1 MTPRALVPA
10 LSLVLATL
18 AAILPWR
25 LPAEIAPLP
34 QLLPVMVAVHWA
46 ARQPQ
51 WLAEWAVAVA
61 GLTVDAMTQAPLG
74 LWALTCLI
82 GYSAGFVQGRLLPNG
97 GAFDRFASVVGFAIA
112 GLAAQLIMTVYA
124 WAAIDYR
131 PLALSVGIV
140 AGAYLMLGLASV
152 RGFRRLPASEG

>member
-10 LSLVLATL
+10 LLLVLATL

-34 QLLPVMVAVHWA
+34 LLLPVAVAVHWA

-51 WLAEWAVAVA
+51 WLAEWAVAAA

-82 GYSAGFVQGRLLPNG
+82 GYAAGLVQGRLLPNG
-97 GAFDRFASVVGFAIA
+97 EAIARLAGVVGFAVA
-112 GLAAQLIMTVYA
+112 GFAAQLIMTVYA
-124 WAAIDYR
+124 WAPIDWR
-131 PLALSVGIV
+131 PLALSVAIIS
-140 AGAYLMLGLASV
+140 AAYLVLGLASV
-152 RGFRRLPASEG
+152 RGFLRLPASEG